1 MIKRFVTKKFI
12 MAAGAFMLVIGGL
25 LVFTLRESQ
34 ASEKSG
40 KGWLGVSV
48 QEMTPSLREA
58 MKTGNQTGLLVT
70 NVVPDSPADDAGL
83 REEDVIIEFN
93 GKKVEKSEDL
103 TKSVRQTEPDKKVKL
118 VVLRAGERKEFE
130 VAIGKYR
137 SRSFTSMPHRSFS
150 WGGEAP
156 NVMMFSNRP
165 RLGVQVHELGND
177 LAPYFKVEPKS
188 GALVLEVTKDSPAA
202 KAGLKAGDII
212 TKVGDEVVRDPDD
225 LIDALRDFEEGDK
238 VAITY
243 VRQGKTATLEA
254 ELEQAE
260 AQGFRH
266 FTPERDRLR
275 WHRGGEGWDDAELMI
290 PQAPDRAKLGRAYD
304 LLNKS
309 LKEKVLVGTNTI

>member
-58 MKTGNQTGLLVT
+58 MKTGNHTGLLVT
-70 NVVPDSPADDAGL
+70 NVVPGSPADDAGL
-83 REEDVIIEFN
+83 REEDVIIEFD

-103 TKSVRQTEPDKKVKL
+103 TNAVRQTEPEKKVKL
-118 VVLRAGERKEFE
+118 VVLREGERKEFQ

-137 SRSFTSMPHRSFS
+137 SRNFTSVSPHSFS

-156 NVMMFSNRP
+156 NLMMFSNRP
-165 RLGVQVHELGND
+165 RLGVQVHDLDND

-188 GALVLEVTKDSPAA
+188 GALILEVTKDSPAA
-202 KAGLKAGDII
+202 KAGLKAGDVI
-212 TKVGDEVVRDPDD
+212 TKVGDEVVRDSDD
-225 LIDALRDFEEGDK
+225 LIEALHNFDEGDK

-254 ELEQAE
+254 ELAQAE
-260 AQGFRH
+260 VQGFRY
-266 FTPERDRLR
+266 FMPERERMR

-290 PQAPDRAKLGRAYD
+290 PQAPDRAKIGRAYD

-309 LKEKVLVGTNTI
+309 LKEKVLVGINTI